1 MEDFENVAKIAAAT
15 YDQIILFEGFLRG
28 KKQGYISETLKI
40 YLLKHGMNKNK
51 IEIILNEHDAV
62 QFALDSAKDGDLIV
76 LSNYDIKGIHERIA
90 DHKEMLEKQVTQ

>member
-1 MEDFENVAKIAAAT
+1 
-15 YDQIILFEGFLRG
+15 
-28 KKQGYISETLKI
+28 
-40 YLLKHGMNKNK
+40 MNKNK

-90 DHKEMLEKQVTQ
+90 DHKEMLEKQVTR